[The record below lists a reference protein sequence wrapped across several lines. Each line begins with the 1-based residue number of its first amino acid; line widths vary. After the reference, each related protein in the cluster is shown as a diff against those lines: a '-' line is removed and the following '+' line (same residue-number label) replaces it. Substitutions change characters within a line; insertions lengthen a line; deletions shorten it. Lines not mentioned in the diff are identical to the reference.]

1 MSGSARFPTPNAP
14 ATSHARRGGAA
25 GCGRVHREAG
35 FWAFF
40 SHLEKARL
48 SVITLPVLTYIREA
62 IGMIDQPD
70 QMSGDIVPVVATTEL
85 TETGAAMFQLISHG
99 MVSSTDAA
107 HLVEK
112 GLAISDWINIELGTP
127 KPEAFELIALTSEG
141 TELADQLAQR
151 LVPIAGVCEALQV
164 QNSTNLP
171 DKQWVMTRETLWDQ
185 FANLRASIAINWL
198 SDVSA
203 GSPLSPEPLQPK
215 PSPTVK
221 QTKSRN
227 RINPNLPRLDL
238 STSAEKSVY

>member
-1 MSGSARFPTPNAP
+1 MA
-14 ATSHARRGGAA
+14 
-25 GCGRVHREAG
+25 
-35 FWAFF
+35 
-40 SHLEKARL
+40 
-48 SVITLPVLTYIREA
+48 
-62 IGMIDQPD
+62 DQPNKMGED
-70 QMSGDIVPVVATTEL
+70 VMQVVATTVL

-112 GLAISDWINIELGTP
+112 GLATSDWINIELGTP
-127 KPEAFELIALTSEG
+127 KPEAFELIALTSKG

-185 FANLRASIAINWL
+185 FVNLRASIAINWL

-238 STSAEKSVY
+238 STGAEKSVY